1 MLERVGQWCSGARH
15 TAVCKSLSN
24 LHPGFLLELSD
35 KSWSHQHQRR
45 TAKEQTVKIK
55 NAHFE
60 QQCHSDPTCLAAA
73 DDKEHKVFEQIDVA
87 FATNGLAENISQT
100 DVQI

>member
-1 MLERVGQWCSGARH
+1 
-15 TAVCKSLSN
+15 
-24 LHPGFLLELSD
+24 
-35 KSWSHQHQRR
+35 
-45 TAKEQTVKIK
+45 VKIK